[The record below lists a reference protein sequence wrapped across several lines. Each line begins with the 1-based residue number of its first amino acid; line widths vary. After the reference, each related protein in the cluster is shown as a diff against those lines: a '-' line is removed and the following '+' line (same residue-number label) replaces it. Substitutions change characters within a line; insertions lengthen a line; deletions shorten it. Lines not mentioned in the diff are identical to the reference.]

1 VTVRARRALVVGPT
15 YADLVFGGL
24 ERLPD
29 WGEEVFARSFRM
41 TAGGSAI
48 TAIALARLGHRVA
61 LVAELGDDP
70 LGAAVRRVLEE
81 EGVDATF
88 TSGRPGAATPVTAVL
103 TGAHDRAFATHLED
117 AASAPGTRA
126 ASVLAAALRATGA
139 EHVHVAGFPA
149 VLADPDVVA
158 TARAAGARVSFDPGW
173 DERALADPRVR
184 AAARDAD
191 VLLPNRMEAARL
203 VAAPSGD
210 VATEATAEA
219 LLDRLAGERLTGAT
233 VVKDGAAGAW
243 GRGPDGATHHA
254 TAPEVLAVDPTG
266 AGDVFDAGFLDAW
279 WAGRPLAACLARGAW
294 CGARA
299 TTAYGG
305 ATAAPTRADLEGHA

>member
-1 VTVRARRALVVGPT
+1 VTGRAMRVLVVGPA

-24 ERLPD
+24 DRLPD
-29 WGEEVFARSFRM
+29 WGEEVFARSFAV

-61 LVAELGDDP
+61 LVAGLGDDAF
-70 LGAAVRRVLEE
+70 GAVVRGLLED
-81 EGVDATF
+81 EGVDVAATA
-88 TSGRPGAATPVTAVL
+88 GRAGVATPVTAVL
-103 TGAHDRAFATHLED
+103 TGAHDRAFATHLG
-117 AASAPGTRA
+117 AAGAAPDVA
-126 ASVLAAALRATGA
+126 VALRATGA
-139 EHVHVAGFPA
+139 EHVHVAGFPV

-158 TARAAGARVSFDPGW
+158 IARAAGARVSFDPGW

-203 VAAPSGD
+203 VAQSDDAAVRDASPR
-210 VATEATAEA
+210 A
-219 LLDRLAGERLTGAT
+219 LLDRLAADRPDGAT
-233 VVKDGAAGAW
+233 VVKDGAGGAW
-243 GRGPDGATHHA
+243 ARGPDGVAHHVA
-254 TAPEVLAVDPTG
+254 APQVTAVDPTG

-279 WAGRPLAACLARGAW
+279 WAGLSLPACLARGVW

-299 TTAYGG
+299 TTAHGG
-305 ATAAPTRADLEGHA
+305 ATAAPTRTELEGHA

>member
-1 VTVRARRALVVGPT
+1 MTRARRVLVVGPT

-29 WGEEVFARSFRM
+29 WGEEVFASSFRM

-61 LVAELGDDP
+61 LVAGLGDDA
-70 LGAAVRRVLEE
+70 LGAGVRRLLDA
-81 EGVDATF
+81 EGIDLTF
-88 TSGRPGAATPVTAVL
+88 ARGPSGAATPVTAVL
-103 TGAHDRAFATHLED
+103 TGARDRAFATHLGEGGATGD
-117 AASAPGTRA
+117 
-126 ASVLAAALRATGA
+126 LAAALRATGA

-149 VLADPDVVA
+149 VLADPDLVA
-158 TARAAGARVSFDPGW
+158 TAHAAGASASFDPGW

-184 AAARDAD
+184 AAARAVD

-203 VAAPSGD
+203 VAEPLQGGAD
-210 VATEATAEA
+210 DARA
-219 LLDRLAGERLTGAT
+219 LLARLAAERPAGVT

-243 GRGPDGATHHA
+243 GFGPEGAPRHA

-279 WAGRPLAACLARGAW
+279 WAELPLDACLARGAW

-305 ATAAPTRADLEGHA
+305 ATAAPTRADLEGPA

>member
-1 VTVRARRALVVGPT
+1 MTRARRVLVVGPT

-29 WGEEVFARSFRM
+29 WGEEVFARSFQM

-61 LVAELGDDP
+61 LVAGLGDDA
-70 LGAAVRRVLEE
+70 LGAGVRRLLDA
-81 EGVDATF
+81 EGIDLTF
-88 TSGRPGAATPVTAVL
+88 ARGPAGAATPVTAVL
-103 TGAHDRAFATHLED
+103 TGARDRAFATHLG
-117 AASAPGTRA
+117 AGGSAGD
-126 ASVLAAALRATGA
+126 LAAALRATGA

-149 VLADPDVVA
+149 VLTDPDLVA
-158 TARAAGARVSFDPGW
+158 TARAAGASASFDPGW

-184 AAARDAD
+184 AAARAVDL
-191 VLLPNRMEAARL
+191 LLPNRMEAARL
-203 VAAPSGD
+203 VAEPLLGG
-210 VATEATAEA
+210 AEDARA
-219 LLDRLAGERLTGAT
+219 LLARLAAERPAGVT

-243 GRGPDGATHHA
+243 GWGPDGATRHA
-254 TAPEVLAVDPTG
+254 TAPQVLAVDPTG

-279 WAGRPLAACLARGAW
+279 WAGLPLDACLARGAW

-305 ATAAPTRADLEGHA
+305 ATAAPTRADLEGPA

>member
-1 VTVRARRALVVGPT
+1 MTGRARRVLVVGPT

-24 ERLPD
+24 DRLPA
-29 WGEEVFARSFRM
+29 WGEEAFARSFRM

-61 LVAELGDDP
+61 LVADLGDDA

-81 EGVDATF
+81 EGVDAAF
-88 TSGRPGAATPVTAVL
+88 ASGPAGASTPVTAVL
-103 TGAHDRAFATHLED
+103 TGAHDRAFATYLEEG
-117 AASAPGTRA
+117 ASGTRA
-126 ASVLAAALRATGA
+126 ARALTEALRATEA
-139 EHVHVAGFPA
+139 EHVHVSGFPA
-149 VLADPDVVA
+149 VLADPDLVA
-158 TARAAGARVSFDPGW
+158 TAHAAGARVSFDPGW
-173 DERALADPRVR
+173 DERALTDPRVR
-184 AAARDAD
+184 AAARDVD

-203 VAAPSGD
+203 VGTVHGAAEH
-210 VATEATAEA
+210 EAPAEV
-219 LLDRLAGERLTGAT
+219 LLDRLGVARPRGVT

-243 GRGPDGATHHA
+243 GRGPDGATRHA
-254 TAPEVLAVDPTG
+254 TAPSVRAIDPTG

-279 WAGRPLAACLARGAW
+279 WAGHPLAACLARGTW

-305 ATAAPTRADLEGHA
+305 ATAAPTRADLEGPA